1 LPSSQHYHISKIID
15 IILSLQPFSVLDV
28 GSGFG
33 KYGVLCR
40 EYLELWDGRQE
51 YKFIRRIDGVEVF
64 ENYITPLHKFIYNN
78 IYTENIID
86 LVKRLDF
93 TYDLVLLIDVLE
105 HFSKEEGIWL
115 LNNLLSKNKGILI
128 CTPKKPSAQKD
139 AFDNIFETHKSSW
152 KKAELSRF
160 GKYYFSRDSVSC
172 IIYITKEPNL
182 INILHTRL
190 KELKMSRNESLILH
204 LTSRKRSLIKS
215 TRKKLSSIPLIVKAY
230 RKLKNDLNSFSL

>member
-1 LPSSQHYHISKIID
+1 MD
-15 IILSLQPFSVLDV
+15 IIIALKPFSVLDV

-64 ENYITPLHKFIYNN
+64 ENYITPLHNFIYNN

-86 LVKRLDF
+86 LVKKLDY

-105 HFSKEEGIWL
+105 HFSKEEGVWL

-128 CTPKKPSAQKD
+128 GTPKRPSAQKD
-139 AFDNIFETHKSSW
+139 VFGNVFETHKSVW
-152 KKAELSRF
+152 KKMELTSF
-160 GKYYFSRDSVSC
+160 GKSFFIPDNISSIV
-172 IIYITKEPNL
+172 YITKEEQLLNNL
-182 INILHTRL
+182 QIRL
-190 KELKMSRNESLILH
+190 KALKMSRQESLILS
-204 LTSRKRSLIKS
+204 LTSKKRSIIKS
-215 TRKKLSSIPLIVKAY
+215 LKKKLSSIPLIVKVY
-230 RKLKNDLNSFSL
+230 RKFKK

>member
-1 LPSSQHYHISKIID
+1 MD
-15 IILSLQPFSVLDV
+15 IVIALKPFSVLDV

-51 YKFIRRIDGVEVF
+51 YNFLRRIDGVEVF

-86 LVKRLDF
+86 LVKKLDY

-105 HFSKEEGIWL
+105 HFSKEEGVWL

-128 CTPKKPSAQKD
+128 GTPKRPSAQKD
-139 AFDNIFETHKSSW
+139 VFENVFETHKSVW
-152 KKAELSRF
+152 KKMELTSF
-160 GKYYFSRDSVSC
+160 GKYFFIPDNVSS
-172 IIYITKEPNL
+172 IVYITKEEQLLNNL
-182 INILHTRL
+182 QIRL
-190 KELKMSRNESLILH
+190 KALKMSRQESLILS
-204 LTSRKRSLIKS
+204 LTSKKRSVIKS
-215 TRKKLSSIPLIVKAY
+215 LKKKLSSIPLIVKVY
-230 RKLKNDLNSFSL
+230 RKYKK

>member
-1 LPSSQHYHISKIID
+1 MD
-15 IILSLQPFSVLDV
+15 IIISLQPFSVLDV

-86 LVKRLDF
+86 LVKKLDF

-105 HFSKEEGIWL
+105 HFPKEEGVWL
-115 LNNLLSKNKGILI
+115 LNNLLSKNKGVLI
-128 CTPKKPSAQKD
+128 NTPKKPSAQKD

-152 KKAELSRF
+152 KKEELTSF
-160 GKYYFSRDSVSC
+160 GKYYFSPDNISS
-172 IIYITKEPNL
+172 IIYITKEPKSLNL
-182 INILHTRL
+182 LHMRL
-190 KELKMSRNESLILH
+190 KALKMSRNESLFLRLI
-204 LTSRKRSLIKS
+204 SKKRSLTKS
-215 TRKKLSSIPLIVKAY
+215 LRKKLSSRPLIVKVY
-230 RKLKNDLNSFSL
+230 RKLKN

>member
-1 LPSSQHYHISKIID
+1 MD
-15 IILSLQPFSVLDV
+15 IVIALKPFSVLDV

-51 YKFIRRIDGVEVF
+51 YNFLRRIDGVEVF

-86 LVKRLDF
+86 VVKKLDY

-105 HFSKEEGIWL
+105 HFSKEEGVWL

-128 CTPKKPSAQKD
+128 GTPKRPSAQK
-139 AFDNIFETHKSSW
+139 AVFENVFETHKSVW
-152 KKAELSRF
+152 KKIELTSF
-160 GKYYFSRDSVSC
+160 GKYFFIPDNVSS
-172 IIYITKEPNL
+172 IVYITKEEQLLNNL
-182 INILHTRL
+182 QIRL
-190 KELKMSRNESLILH
+190 KALKMSRQESLILS
-204 LTSRKRSLIKS
+204 LTSKKRSIIKS
-215 TRKKLSSIPLIVKAY
+215 LKKKLSSIPLIVKVY
-230 RKLKNDLNSFSL
+230 RKYKK